1 MKKGVL
7 NYSITWN
14 QDGEKHEEIIFTKIS
29 TVQRYI
35 DILFSDVD
43 TRLSGKSSG
52 ISSLTV
58 WEIYTTTPT
67 KPAKNITSA
76 INRFLA

>member
-14 QDGEKHEEIIFTKIS
+14 QDGEKHEEVIFTKIA

-35 DILFSDVD
+35 DLLFSDRD
-43 TRLSGKSSG
+43 SRLSGKRSG

-67 KPAKNITSA
+67 KPAKDITGI